1 MKPLM
6 FALLLVSP
14 FALAKPVPNSGV
26 QLVEACQELVTIY
39 EKHDEQKT
47 LAGWR
52 TSVSEALQAGYCRG
66 VVIEYRRARAEDPDN
81 VAECKTRDW
90 LEQAQAISIF
100 AQVFS
105 QTHTV
110 GQLLDQSC
118 GT

>member
-1 MKPLM
+1 MKSLM

-14 FALAKPVPNSGV
+14 LALAKPASGSGM

-66 VVIEYRRARAEDPDN
+66 VVIEYRRARAEAPGN
-81 VAECKTRDW
+81 VAACKTQDW
-90 LEQAQAISIF
+90 FEQAQAISIF

-110 GQLLDQSC
+110 GELLDQSC
-118 GT
+118 GA